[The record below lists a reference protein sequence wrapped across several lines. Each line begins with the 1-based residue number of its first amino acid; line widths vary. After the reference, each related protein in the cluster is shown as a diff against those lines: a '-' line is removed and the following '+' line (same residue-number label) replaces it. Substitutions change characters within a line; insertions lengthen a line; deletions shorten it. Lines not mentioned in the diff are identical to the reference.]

1 MLGRRRWGDEDSD
14 DDELT
19 VDAVRK
25 ARAAK
30 ASAGEQSLSQ
40 MQMQTKEV
48 SKKALS
54 STQRSL
60 KQLEQTTQMAG
71 ATLEKMHDQVTTLI
85 SPCHASR
92 ARPVLAAVQYH
103 AGLSWS
109 CDRDRDRACVAVT
122 FPEAVLISSHR
133 SRYHL

>member
-1 MLGRRRWGDEDSD
+1 MRASCVVLVLTLAAVVVSKPGRRRWGDDDSD

-30 ASAGEQSLSQ
+30 AGGGGDDQSLSQ
-40 MQMQTKEV
+40 MQMQTKDV
-48 SKKALS
+48 SKKALT

-71 ATLEKMHDQVTTLI
+71 ATLEKMHDQVRLRLAP
-85 SPCHASR
+85 SPNASLS
-92 ARPVLAAVQYH
+92 ADPVGTGSAPLLAQ
-103 AGLSWS
+103 
-109 CDRDRDRACVAVT
+109 
-122 FPEAVLISSHR
+122 
-133 SRYHL
+133 

>member
-1 MLGRRRWGDEDSD
+1 MPRRALGRRRWGDDDSD

-30 ASAGEQSLSQ
+30 AGGGDQSLSQ

-48 SKKALS
+48 SRKALS

-71 ATLEKMHDQVTTLI
+71 ATLEKMHDQVNRL
-85 SPCHASR
+85 
-92 ARPVLAAVQYH
+92 VFV
-103 AGLSWS
+103 
-109 CDRDRDRACVAVT
+109 
-122 FPEAVLISSHR
+122 
-133 SRYHL
+133 

>member
-1 MLGRRRWGDEDSD
+1 MVRCACRYAGRGGRRRWGDDDSD

-25 ARAAK
+25 ARAAR
-30 ASAGEQSLSQ
+30 AGGADQSLSQ

-71 ATLEKMHDQVTTLI
+71 ATLEKMHDQVNRLV
-85 SPCHASR
+85 SVSCLLS
-92 ARPVLAAVQYH
+92 AR
-103 AGLSWS
+103 
-109 CDRDRDRACVAVT
+109 
-122 FPEAVLISSHR
+122 
-133 SRYHL
+133 

>member
-1 MLGRRRWGDEDSD
+1 MPRRVLGRRRWGDDDSD

-30 ASAGEQSLSQ
+30 FGKFGFKAGGGDQSLSQ

-48 SKKALS
+48 SRKALS

-71 ATLEKMHDQVTTLI
+71 ATLEKMHDQVNRL
-85 SPCHASR
+85 
-92 ARPVLAAVQYH
+92 VFV
-103 AGLSWS
+103 
-109 CDRDRDRACVAVT
+109 
-122 FPEAVLISSHR
+122 
-133 SRYHL
+133 

>member
-1 MLGRRRWGDEDSD
+1 MSGRRRWGDDDSD

-30 ASAGEQSLSQ
+30 AGGGDQSLSQ

-71 ATLEKMHDQVTTLI
+71 ATLEKMHDQNAQMRRIDDDLDEMD
-85 SPCHASR
+85 
-92 ARPVLAAVQYH
+92 VQLDK
-103 AGLSWS
+103 GN
-109 CDRDRDRACVAVT
+109 
-122 FPEAVLISSHR
+122 
-133 SRYHL
+133 